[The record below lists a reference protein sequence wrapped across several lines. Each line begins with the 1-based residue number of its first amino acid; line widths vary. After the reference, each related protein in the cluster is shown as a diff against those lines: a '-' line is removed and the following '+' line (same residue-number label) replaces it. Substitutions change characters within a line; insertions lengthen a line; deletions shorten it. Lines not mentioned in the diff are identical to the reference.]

1 MPTVDFSSVA
11 WRASVACRDE
21 DDYHRTG
28 DLMRSTIRIND
39 GSRRLGRL
47 RELPAYVPPVAN
59 QVYGRVSPGVR
70 LEPVGAPA
78 DQPG

>member
-1 MPTVDFSSVA
+1 
-11 WRASVACRDE
+11 
-21 DDYHRTG
+21 
-28 DLMRSTIRIND
+28 MRSTIRIND